1 MIRSMMARL
10 VAALALL
17 GLVGADLV
25 HARGQA
31 YPFRPAAQRQGGF
44 VQLLAAN
51 ASPIASIASSGW
63 QATWATGTPP
73 TFAPDASPQTV
84 TVSRQ
89 GYSSALSPTTYTE
102 QRIFTARVRQ
112 AFPNQATLTAS
123 TVALDDYV
131 YATDSIAGVTNNSA
145 ETSPKPIANFA
156 TIDQKVIGNTI
167 GGTAVPF
174 EVVAFHRDGIAG
186 VRFSISDGSTT
197 ITVDVSTP
205 SVSPNATDV
214 NKVTVYAL
222 PTTSISALAD
232 QAVVTVN
239 AQVFPRIGGAA
250 SVLNSTDS
258 AVAREFS
265 PRYFFRHVARAT
277 NPVYVYVNATTGVNA
292 TVLASGATSGGVQ
305 KVSTNPAT
313 AAANPFQTI
322 VSANDALRAATSLT
336 GGLTSGCVIRIQ
348 GTVPF
353 TSNFTTNTY
362 QNANGGA
369 LIIEPDPNDATA
381 TVTFG
386 TGATPNTRG
395 SATLW
400 RNIRITRT
408 GTLAFINADGVRWEG
423 VTLDNGSNNAALSS
437 GFVQIN
443 GATITNASTAILSA
457 GATGQM
463 RLLRGLNISGAA
475 TALEAWLVLGGNLA
489 NGGSVGDL
497 STRPATGGI
506 VAFNTVYRLNN
517 AVFDMA
523 QSYAVNQFALV
534 GNVFEYITTGTT
546 IYNRLSGD
554 SSTGSMSHVV
564 VAGNSFA
571 GFDLYGRSN
580 WAYTDGLFATGAQ
593 SRVYKLWRVQENIF
607 SQMNVKGDVFVGG
620 NGNGTPDPTNA
631 PNAVGNWPVKYGVG
645 WSYNWVMYRNA
656 NGDGNGQASSFGFDF
671 PGLATQT
678 GTSNTARLDPLFTT
692 WAATTNSGA
701 TPIAGTGGGTYTLQA
716 GSPALGI
723 VPAGKVFVPFDLA
736 GAVRDRGAVGAY
748 R

>member
-31 YPFRPAAQRQGGF
+31 YPFRSAAQRQGGF

-63 QATWATGTPP
+63 QASWATGTPP
-73 TFAPDASPQTV
+73 TFTPDATPQTV

-145 ETSPKPIANFA
+145 ETSPKPIANIA

-167 GGTAVPF
+167 GGTDVPY

-222 PTTSISALAD
+222 PTTSISTLAD
-232 QAVVTVN
+232 QAVITVN
-239 AQVFPRIGGAA
+239 AQVFPRIGGAP

-265 PRYFFRHVARAT
+265 PRRFFRHVARAA

-292 TVLASGATSGGVQ
+292 TVLASGATSSGVQ
-305 KVSTNPAT
+305 KVSTDPAT

-322 VSANDALRAATSLT
+322 VSANDALKAATSLT

-353 TSNFTTNTY
+353 NANFTTNTY

-369 LIIEPDPNDATA
+369 LIIERDPSDANA

-386 TGATPNTRG
+386 TGASPNTRG
-395 SATLW
+395 SVTLW
-400 RNIRITRT
+400 RNIRFLRT
-408 GTLAFINADGVRWEG
+408 GTLAFINVDGTRWEN
-423 VTLDNGSNNAALSS
+423 VTLDNGSINVALSS

-443 GATITNASTAILSA
+443 GATITNASLSILSA
-457 GATGQM
+457 STGQM

-475 TALEAWLVLGGNLA
+475 TTLEAWLLLGSNLA
-489 NGGSVGDL
+489 NGGIVGDQ

-506 VAFNTVYRLNN
+506 VAFNTVYRLDNT
-517 AVFDMA
+517 VFDMA
-523 QSYAVNQFALV
+523 RTYAVNQFALV
-534 GNVFEYITTGTT
+534 GNVFEYITTNSSVF
-546 IYNRLSGD
+546 NRLSGD

-564 VAGNSFA
+564 VAGNTFT

-580 WAYTDGLFATGAQ
+580 WAYNDGTFVSGAQ
-593 SRVYKLWRVQENIF
+593 SRIYKLWRVTENIF
-607 SQMNVKGDVFVGG
+607 SQMNVKGDVFIGT

-645 WSYNWVMYRNA
+645 WAYNWVMYRNA
-656 NGDGNGQASSFGFDF
+656 EGGANGQASSFGFDF

-736 GAVRDRGAVGAY
+736 GAARDRGAVGAY